1 MCELEELKWL
11 LKESED
17 LIKESKLCSK
27 VPSCPKEKALLRD
40 RICYINDRT
49 ESLKFRFHRLWRS
62 IYPEQDY
69 TYLIHKIPET
79 VRVRHNLELEEL
91 KKMLKECEDLIK
103 ESELCVE
110 ETSDPNEKY
119 AYEYR
124 VVQINE
130 EITVLKNQ
138 FRKWWKRTYP
148 NRDWNNLL
156 RNGNSNSCFNIT

>member
-1 MCELEELKWL
+1 MSELEELKRL

-17 LIKESKLCSK
+17 LIEEAKLFSKE
-27 VPSCPKEKALLRD
+27 PSCPTEKALLRD

-79 VRVRHNLELEEL
+79 VRARHNLELEEL
-91 KKMLKECEDLIK
+91 KQMLKECEDLIE
-103 ESELCVE
+103 ESELCME

-119 AYEYR
+119 AYDYR

-130 EITVLKNQ
+130 EITVLRNQ
-138 FRKWWKRTYP
+138 FRKWCKRTYP

-156 RNGNSNSCFNIT
+156 QTGNSKSRFGIT